1 MNLFI
6 KQFAIGLVAA
16 SIFTGTLVQANN
28 STEEWNAAVPF
39 KEFHNNL
46 NKGIELAS
54 KTQITTK
61 FQVYGKLAPQTQIY
75 ASIQGAPKY
84 ELINPSLPPSLE
96 NIRFE
101 NEEKCTQEFE
111 YAPGQKM
118 KMPVEKNLVVTSTG
132 GVDGSYAINIPTSF
146 VQDGCPA
153 VTQNV
158 TFYLKYNFNPAE
170 IEQMISRLKKISP
183 VDYVSLYEIHYAG
196 LDPASDGTGFVS
208 LTLMPPVADEYT
220 LPMLDPSL
228 TIDAKLYSPEGR
240 HSLHWFNPKFP
251 ESPKQFV
258 AYYSFSQQTI
268 DGKKIQLN
276 VMNAG
281 KAPAQK

>member
-6 KQFAIGLVAA
+6 KQFTIGLVVV
-16 SIFTGTLVQANN
+16 STFTGIMVQANN

-46 NKGIELAS
+46 DKGVELS
-54 KTQITTK
+54 LKTQTTSG
-61 FQVYGKLAPQTQIY
+61 FQVYGKLAPRTQIY

-84 ELINPSLPPSLE
+84 ELIDPSLPPSLE

-118 KMPVEKNLVVTSTG
+118 KMPVEKNLVVTTTG
-132 GVDGSYAINIPTSF
+132 IDGSYTMNIPTSF
-146 VQDGCPA
+146 VQDGCPSI
-153 VTQNV
+153 TQNV
-158 TFYLKYNFNPAE
+158 TFYLKYNFNQDE
-170 IEQMISRLKKISP
+170 VEQMIDRLEKIST

-208 LTLMPPVADEYT
+208 LTLMPPMADEFT
-220 LPMLDPSL
+220 PPMFNPNLAV
-228 TIDAKLYSPEGR
+228 DAKFYSPEGR
-240 HSLHWFNPKFP
+240 HSLHWFNPKFS

-276 VMNAG
+276 VINAG
-281 KAPAQK
+281 KSPAQK